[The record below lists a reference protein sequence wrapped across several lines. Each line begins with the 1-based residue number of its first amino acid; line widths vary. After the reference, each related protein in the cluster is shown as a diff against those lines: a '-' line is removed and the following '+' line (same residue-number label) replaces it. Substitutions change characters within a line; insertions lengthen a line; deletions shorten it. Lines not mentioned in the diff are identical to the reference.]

1 MYLKSAQHVQTRNWD
16 QLSAEKDI
24 SQVSSASKGLVFEVD
39 HLTWQC
45 LIRCHSWIKAQ
56 ARVGLPWSR
65 SSGWDGVG
73 LSAGLWFDLWIW
85 VNLSRT
91 WNLAAIKGGE
101 VPNKK
106 PTMIPRVR
114 EIRVREIWS
123 TSPRWMDLAGWMD
136 GWMIEPER
144 PCFFFGLA
152 WIFIF
157 DLRIS
162 YWWLNRTTAPA
173 AMVRPSTWGLQFL
186 ETKRC
191 PGNYDRVHKQNHAA
205 SWHIYGTWPIYRWF
219 LPIKQRWFSTAM
231 LGYQRVTWCVPRRCF
246 CSLGAAPKSLINGLV

>member
-65 SSGWDGVG
+65 SSGWDGLG

-91 WNLAAIKGGE
+91 WNLAAIKGD
-101 VPNKK
+101 
-106 PTMIPRVR
+106 
-114 EIRVREIWS
+114 
-123 TSPRWMDLAGWMD
+123 DLAYKNRPWFPGFGRSDQLHPDGWMD
-136 GWMIEPER
+136 DRTRETLL
-144 PCFFFGLA
+144 FFWLA

-173 AMVRPSTWGLQFL
+173 AMVHPSTWGLQFL

-191 PGNYDRVHKQNHAA
+191 PASYDRVHKQNHAA

-219 LPIKQRWFSTAM
+219 T
-231 LGYQRVTWCVPRRCF
+231 Y
-246 CSLGAAPKSLINGLV
+246 